1 MLATTPVPSKEK
13 IISLIKAN
21 QKQIRSFGVERL
33 GLFGS
38 VVHGRQKTNSDVD
51 VLVEFDPKQKTFDN
65 FVSLSLFLEKLFSR
79 YVEVVTPESLS
90 PYIGPH
96 IIKEV
101 EYVTLDA

>member
-1 MLATTPVPSKEK
+1 
-13 IISLIKAN
+13 
-21 QKQIRSFGVERL
+21 
-33 GLFGS
+33 
-38 VVHGRQKTNSDVD
+38 
-51 VLVEFDPKQKTFDN
+51 
-65 FVSLSLFLEKLFSR
+65 VSLSLFLEKLFSR